1 MGTPS
6 AWAAF
11 AAGDPMA
18 RQTLLQDNLSLVHFV
33 AKQLSRSL
41 SADADPDEMVN
52 IGALGLM
59 AAVESFD
66 AGRGLAFSTYA
77 VPRIRGAIL
86 DELRRQDHVPR
97 SIRRKT
103 RDVSAAR
110 ETLMRTYGRA
120 PTDAE
125 LARLLSIDLQ
135 TLWRWQSDMERT
147 IQVSLDTADI
157 DRDDAG
163 PTPIDFLPSAGD
175 AVDER
180 LLREEEVA
188 ALRSAILELK
198 DQQRTVLS
206 LYYFEE
212 LNARQIADVL
222 GISESRVSQIRS
234 KALAVLRERLSPGVM
249 EM

>member
-1 MGTPS
+1 MATPS
-6 AWAAF
+6 AWTAF

-59 AAVESFD
+59 AAIESFD

-110 ETLMRTYGRA
+110 ETLMSALGRA
-120 PTDAE
+120 PTDTE
-125 LARLLSIDLQ
+125 LARQLSIDVR

-147 IQVSLDTADI
+147 IQVSLDSTDL
-157 DRDDAG
+157 DRDESG
-163 PTPIDFLPSAGD
+163 PTPIDFLRSAGD

-180 LLREEEVA
+180 LLREEKVA

-212 LNARQIADVL
+212 LNARQIGDVL

-234 KALAVLRERLSPGVM
+234 KALAALRARLSPGMV